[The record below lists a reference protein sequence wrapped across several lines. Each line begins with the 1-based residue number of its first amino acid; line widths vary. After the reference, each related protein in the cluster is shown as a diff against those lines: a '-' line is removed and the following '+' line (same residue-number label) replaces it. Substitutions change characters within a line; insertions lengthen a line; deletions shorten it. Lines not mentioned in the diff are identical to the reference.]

1 MPEYQERGVVWEDLE
16 IGDLISTIHW
26 FVTPDDIK
34 KAAES
39 FDDDYPLYVDKDFAK
54 ETEWGE
60 IVAPFYFL
68 DASFRWVVFL
78 SRGGMRHK
86 NHTINA
92 HGIFESFL
100 PIRPADKLVG
110 KMWVDDKYIKRDRK
124 FLTWRIEV
132 RNEAGELVARK
143 YWRSLWTD
151 REVEFPKKETYM

>member
-1 MPEYQERGVVWEDLE
+1 MADYAFLKNLFKNE
-16 IGDLISTIHW
+16 
-26 FVTPDDIK
+26 FVF
-34 KAAES
+34 AES
-39 FDDDYPLYVDKDFAK
+39 QGTLEEVNSV
-54 ETEWGE
+54 
-60 IVAPFYFL
+60 ISYFL

-100 PIRPADKLVG
+100 PIRPADRLVG
-110 KMWVDDKYIKRDRK
+110 KMWVDDKYVKRDRK

-151 REVEFPKKETYM
+151 REVEFPKKESYM